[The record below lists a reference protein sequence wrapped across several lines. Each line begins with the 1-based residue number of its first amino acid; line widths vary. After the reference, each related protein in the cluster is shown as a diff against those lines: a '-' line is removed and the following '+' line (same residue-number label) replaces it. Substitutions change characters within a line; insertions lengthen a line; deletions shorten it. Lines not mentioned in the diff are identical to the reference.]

1 MSIIKTVLAGVGLAA
16 VGYGVYRGAKLAS
29 EIVVVT
35 DGKTADMIEALMT
48 SATDEGPDAA
58 GWEDGAAVPDLST
71 APGASMSPA

>member
-35 DGKTADMIEALMT
+35 DGKTADMIDALMT
-48 SATDEGPDAA
+48 SATDGSHDAA
-58 GWEDGAAVPDLST
+58 GQVDGAGVPDLST
-71 APGASMSPA
+71 VPGASMSPA

>member
-35 DGKTADMIEALMT
+35 DGKTADMIDALMT
-48 SATDEGPDAA
+48 SATDGSPDAA
-58 GWEDGAAVPDLST
+58 GQADGAGVADP
-71 APGASMSPA
+71 PGASMSPA